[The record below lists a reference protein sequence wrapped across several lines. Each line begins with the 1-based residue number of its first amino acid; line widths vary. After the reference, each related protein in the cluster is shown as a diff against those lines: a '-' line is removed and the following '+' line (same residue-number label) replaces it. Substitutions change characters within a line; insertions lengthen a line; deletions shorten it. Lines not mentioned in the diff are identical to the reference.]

1 MRKKIFAV
9 LSVAGALVLSACEQ
23 PSEQKDQALDI
34 DITRLNENIKILSS
48 DEFEGRAPATIG
60 EEKTVAFLKGKFE
73 TLGLKPGNG
82 DSYFQEAK
90 LVEITTAPTAD
101 MLIETAVGKTALK
114 YGPEYMGWTK
124 RLEEEVSLE
133 NSEMIFVGYGIVAP
147 EYDWND
153 YEGLDVKGKTVVILV
168 NDPGYA
174 TQNPELFT
182 GNAMTYYGRW
192 TYKFE
197 EAARQGAAGAIVIHE
212 TLPAA
217 YPWAVVEGSWSGP
230 QFSLESADGGASRVK
245 VESWIQGA
253 QADKIFAAAGLDY
266 KALSDLA
273 ATRAFKA
280 VDLKA
285 KMSIT
290 LNSSIKHSASKNVVA
305 VLPGTDLADEYIIH
319 MAHWDHLGKDESLE
333 GDQIYNG
340 ASDNATGTA
349 GLIEL
354 AHAYA
359 KGTAPRRSVMFLAV
373 AAEEQGTLGSEYYAK
388 HPLVPHHKTVAAI
401 NMDVLNNLGPTHD
414 VTIVGYG
421 SSELDDYVDAA
432 VKAVNRVA
440 NPDPSPEKGSYY
452 RSDHFSLAKFG
463 VPAVYFG
470 GGVDHMEKGR
480 AWMMAQKEEF
490 TANHYHKVSDEYS
503 PDWDMRG
510 AVEDIKLMYNVGF
523 KLANEDSFPNWRE
536 GNEFRAKRDAMM
548 QK

>member
-1 MRKKIFAV
+1 MKKNL
-9 LSVAGALVLSACEQ
+9 LSLLAIGASCILTACEQ
-23 PSEQKDQALDI
+23 ASEESVQGPDI
-34 DITRLNENIKILSS
+34 NAGRLTENIQILAS
-48 DEFEGRAPATIG
+48 DEFEGRAPATAG
-60 EEKTVAFLKGKFE
+60 EEKTVAFLKDKFVS
-73 TLGLKPGNG
+73 LGLKPGNG
-82 DSYFQEAK
+82 TSYFQEAK
-90 LVEITTAPTAD
+90 LAEITAEPGSD
-101 MLIETAVGKTALK
+101 MLIETSAGNIVLK
-114 YGPEYMGWTK
+114 YGPEYMGWTT
-124 RLEEEVSLE
+124 RLQEKISLE
-133 NSEMIFVGYGIVAP
+133 NSEMVFVGYGIVAP

-153 YEGLDVKGKTVVILV
+153 YEGLDVAGKTVVILV

-174 TQNPELFT
+174 TQNPALFT

-230 QFSLESADGGASRVK
+230 QFSLESEDGGASRVK
-245 VESWIQGA
+245 VESWIQGT
-253 QADKIFAAAGLDY
+253 QAAKIFAAAGLDY
-266 KALSDLA
+266 KALSDQA

-285 KMSIT
+285 KISIS
-290 LNSSIKHSASKNVVA
+290 LNNTIKHSVSKNVVGI
-305 VLPGTDLADEYIIH
+305 LPGTDRADEYIIH
-319 MAHWDHLGKDESLE
+319 MAHWDHLGKDETLE

-354 AHAYA
+354 AAAYSA
-359 KGTAPRRSVMFLAV
+359 GERPRRSIMFLAV
-373 AAEEQGTLGSEYYAK
+373 AAEEQGTLGSEYYAEN
-388 HPLVPHHKTVAAI
+388 PLVPHDKTVAAI

-432 VKAVNRVA
+432 VKAVGRVA

-463 VPAVYFG
+463 VPAIYFG
-470 GGVDHMEKGR
+470 SGVDHIEKGR
-480 AWMMAQKEEF
+480 EWMMAQEEDYD
-490 TANHYHKVSDEYS
+490 ANRYHKVSDEYS
-503 PDWDMRG
+503 PDWDMGG
-510 AVEDIKLMYNVGF
+510 AVADLKLMYNIGL

-548 QK
+548 Q